1 MEQLMT
7 IGDVANYLQMS
18 KNKIYTMAQQN
29 LIPAS
34 KIGNQWR
41 FTKETLTVWVA
52 KKSNI
57 KKTDN

>member
-7 IGDVANYLQMS
+7 IEDVANYLKMS
-18 KNKIYTMAQQN
+18 KNKIYTMAQRN

-41 FTKETLTVWVA
+41 FTKNTLHDWIA
-52 KKSNI
+52 QKSNR
-57 KKTDN
+57 DNLNS